1 MKIKQSFNLYDL
13 LRYIDYNRKKI
24 QDKKILFISDSGH
37 NFVGIDSDNDI
48 CVNFSESHNRDLT
61 INNDLFTFDIDI
73 DIKKHVFNLL
83 EYYYIDSVNNT
94 IVRETSFVVTIDD
107 ILANFDC
114 PVESELMIIY
124 QNKVIYKNG
133 NVIDHE

>member
-13 LRYIDYNRKKI
+13 LRYIDYNRKKF
-24 QDKKILFISDSGH
+24 QDKKIQFISDSGC
-37 NFVGIDSDNDI
+37 NFVGIDSYNDI
-48 CVNFSESHNRDLT
+48 CVNFSESHNSDLT